1 MTPPNFN
8 AHCFASS
15 TQASTSGNYQADFSR
30 SKDDLASMIK
40 NKLEVDMGS
49 SHLYQSP
56 CPPEFDLV
64 SYPLVGAFPSSL
76 NLMVMTLIRLEST

>member
-64 SYPLVGAFPSSL
+64 FYPAGWRVPEFIKFNGDD
-76 NLMVMTLIRLEST
+76 THTT